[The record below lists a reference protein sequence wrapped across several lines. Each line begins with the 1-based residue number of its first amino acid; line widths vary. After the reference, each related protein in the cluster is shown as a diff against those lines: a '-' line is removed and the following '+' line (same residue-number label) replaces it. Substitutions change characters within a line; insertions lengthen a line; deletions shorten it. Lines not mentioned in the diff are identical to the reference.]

1 MKDKASELVKSFVPC
16 VVLPEHEGYS
26 AVFWDKAKECA
37 LICVDEII
45 NAMPTEPSSEIS
57 ESFPEDINEAIR
69 YWEGVKQEIQKL

>member
-1 MKDKASELVKSFVPC
+1 MKDKARELVKNFVSH
-16 VVLPEHEGYS
+16 VVLPDHEGY
-26 AVFWDKAKECA
+26 ALVFWDKAKECA